1 MWATCCHCSAQ
12 APTTPPTHHSIAQ
25 PPQQEHTTTTT
36 GTERSRVDASL
47 DSPGAPAG
55 APMVSASRA
64 AAQIELCT
72 RVRDRCDLGEYLGEA
87 TNSSRVDRAL
97 TRRRCAPL
105 LLGASPPT
113 SAEVVA
119 GAGIGV
125 GTRERLSDLFGGAST
140 VSAGRYREWLTNDAA
155 TSALFTALM

>member
-1 MWATCCHCSAQ
+1 
-12 APTTPPTHHSIAQ
+12 
-25 PPQQEHTTTTT
+25 
-36 GTERSRVDASL
+36 
-47 DSPGAPAG
+47 
-55 APMVSASRA
+55 MVSASRA

-72 RVRDRCDLGEYLGEA
+72 RVRDRCDLGEYLGEG

-97 TRRRCAPL
+97 IRRRCAPL
-105 LLGASPPT
+105 LPGASPPK
-113 SAEVVA
+113 SAEFVA